1 MAEDR
6 EIRLK
11 KLRLRSWRR
20 GIKEMDLMFGTFAD
34 EKMASL
40 TDTQLDAHEILMAE
54 HDQDLLAWF
63 TGQEDTPNALKDA
76 LSRVQ
81 EHYLSKKVT

>member
-11 KLRLRSWRR
+11 RLRLRSWRR

-34 EKMASL
+34 EAMASL
-40 TDTQLDAHEILMAE
+40 SDTQLEAHEALMAE

-63 TGQEDTPNALKDA
+63 TGQKDTPNALKDA

-81 EHYLSKKVT
+81 EHFLSKKMT

>member
-6 EIRLK
+6 ETRLK

-20 GIKEMDLMFGTFAD
+20 GIKEMDMMFGHFAD

-40 TDTQLDAHEILMAE
+40 NDAELDAHEILMAE
-54 HDQDLLAWF
+54 HDLDLLAWF
-63 TGQEDTPNALKDA
+63 TGQQETPKELETA

-81 EHYLSKKVT
+81 NHFLSKKST